1 MCIKMM
7 IEIPSDKHVHV
18 HRQTH
23 ACAHLIVCMYA
34 HMHLYKEVKV
44 KRDSELRS
52 NGMQSMVL

>member
-1 MCIKMM
+1 M

-23 ACAHLIVCMYA
+23 ACAHLRVCLYA